1 MARLDQ
7 ALVYPVRAVSIGP
20 KVTVPGQRNPGAVI
34 GNVRIITAS
43 GGMVTGVSGMYGVS
57 CARAGVTG
65 MYTLTFPAVPSGSR
79 LELKYGVEIGQVA
92 MFASGVTLNIYS
104 GTAAFQVGGIVSNLN
119 PAAGDVMTVDFYMDP
134 STLANT
140 AP

>member
-20 KVTVPGQRNPGAVI
+20 KVTTPGQRNPGAVI

-65 MYTLTFPAVPSGSR
+65 MYTLTFPAAPSGSR

-104 GTAAFQVGGIVSNLN
+104 GTAAFQVGSATNLN
-119 PAAGDVMTVDFYMDP
+119 PAAGDVLTVDFYLDP